1 MLTTRKKTLS
11 SAIHIHAEGGSRQR
25 GSLHL
30 RKWLTASA
38 CLLATVGSHAQAQSS
53 ESATSALDTVTVT
66 GYRGTFMDSVQY
78 QRSVQETPRIVTVLT
93 SDLLEDQNVTE
104 LRDALRNVSGISLQA
119 GEGNPPG
126 GDQLKIRGFNARDDL
141 NVNGSRDLGNYFRDP
156 FYVEQIEVIKG
167 PNSAFSGRGS
177 AGGTINFV
185 TKQPLMEDRNRIE
198 TSVGTD
204 DLFRLTG
211 DFNRRIDDNSALR
224 LNLMHHTQD
233 GHGRDVVEQDR
244 HGVYAAYVWGLQ
256 EDTQVAVDFL
266 HTRQNNIPDQGIP
279 IDREGYSGDPAN
291 LASNGR
297 TPSGQRAGDGYYTG
311 RVPPGLDYSNFYGHV
326 DDYQK
331 INVDQ
336 LGVAVEHY
344 VSDRLSLRNQSRVSR
359 VENDSITSSP
369 RIKVP
374 ASAWGSGDFSQAQ
387 VQGDL
392 KPRDQTDT
400 SFFNQTD
407 VLLSFDTGQ
416 VGHDLVLGAEVGYVD
431 IKNDRRPD
439 QSGPRTSLFDPE
451 LRVRPVA
458 YYDGTR
464 HRLESEQVGLY
475 ALNVA
480 ALSPQWD
487 LHTGIRWDH
496 VKSTA
501 TDTGYDDPIGPVSRS
516 DSEWSGNLGLVFKP
530 TENGTV
536 YASVGTSFDVTGTF
550 DRGLVQLAGGGD
562 ATQGGRED
570 IIDESAFD
578 TDPERTIAYELGTKW
593 TVADNLL
600 LSAALFRTDKTN
612 ARTPAQGGGDLLQVL
627 DGEQR
632 VDGFEIGAMGSLTPD
647 WDLYTSYT
655 YMDSEVRRSNNP
667 WEVGSSL
674 GGTPRHSFNVW
685 SDYDVTSRWSIGGGM
700 EHVAS
705 QTSSVASE
713 PGARRRQ
720 VEIDGYT
727 LFHASTAYRFTEE
740 LQLRINAFN
749 LADKAYIS
757 QLAEGGAQGIP
768 GPGRHAIATL
778 RYDF

>member
-1 MLTTRKKTLS
+1 MLTTKKRALS
-11 SAIHIHAEGGSRQR
+11 SAINAHSYSAVGARST
-25 GSLHL
+25 SYA
-30 RKWLTASA
+30 RKLLTASA
-38 CLLATVGSHAQAQSS
+38 CVLATAGVNAHAQTTTESS
-53 ESATSALDTVTVT
+53 AELDTVTVT
-66 GYRGTFMDSVQY
+66 GYRGTFMDSVRY
-78 QRSVQETPRIVTVLT
+78 QRDVQETPRIITVLT
-93 SDLLEDQNVTE
+93 SDLLEDQSVTE

-126 GDQLKIRGFNARDDL
+126 GDQLKIRGFNARDDI
-141 NVNGSRDLGNYFRDP
+141 NVNGTRDLGNYFRDP
-156 FYVEQIEVIKG
+156 FYVDQIEVVKG

-185 TKQPLMEDRNRIE
+185 TKQPLMEDRNRVE

-211 DFNRRIDDNSALR
+211 DFNRRINDNSAFR
-224 LNLMHHTQD
+224 LNVMHHTQD

-256 EDTQVAVDFL
+256 ENTQVEVDFL
-266 HTRQNNIPDQGIP
+266 HSRQNNIPDQGIP
-279 IDREGYSGDPAN
+279 LDREGYSGAPAELN
-291 LASNGR
+291 DRGR
-297 TPSGQRAGDGYYTG
+297 TPGGQRAGDGYYTG
-311 RVPPGLDYSNFYGHV
+311 QLPPGIDYSSYYGHV

-336 LGVAVEHY
+336 LGVAVEQY
-344 VSDRLSLRNQSRVSR
+344 VNEQLSVRNQFRASR

-374 ASAWGSGDFSQAQ
+374 ESAWGSGDFSQAQ

-407 VLLSFDTGQ
+407 LLLSFDTGS
-416 VGHDLVLGAEVGYVD
+416 VLHDLVVGAEVGYVD

-439 QSGPRTSLFDPE
+439 QNGPRTSLYDPE
-451 LRVRPVA
+451 RRVRPEA

-487 LHTGIRWDH
+487 LHTGVRWDH

-501 TDTGYDDPIGPVSRS
+501 TDTGYDDPIGPASRT

-530 TENGTV
+530 TPNSTV
-536 YASVGTSFDVTGTF
+536 YASVGTAFDVTGTF

-562 ATQGGRED
+562 ATDGGRED
-570 IIDESAFD
+570 IIDESAFN
-578 TDPERTIAYELGTKW
+578 TDPERTVSYELGTKW
-593 TVADNLL
+593 NVADNLL
-600 LSAALFRTDKTN
+600 VSAALFRTDKTN
-612 ARTPAQGGGDLLQVL
+612 ARTPAQGGGELLDVL
-627 DGEQR
+627 DGKQR
-632 VDGFEIGAMGSLTPD
+632 VEGVEIGAMGSLTPD

-655 YMDSEVRRSNNP
+655 YMESEVLSSNNE
-667 WEVGSSL
+667 WEVGSRL
-674 GGTPRHSFNVW
+674 GGTPRHTFNIW
-685 SDYDVTSRWSIGGGM
+685 SDYQVTPKWSIGGGM
-700 EHVAS
+700 EYVAS
-705 QTSSVASE
+705 QLNSVASK
-713 PGARRRQ
+713 PDARRRQ
-720 VEIDGYT
+720 VEIDGYSV
-727 LFHASTAYRFTEE
+727 FHASTSYRFTDE
-740 LQLRINAFN
+740 LQLRVNAFN
-749 LADKAYIS
+749 LADKDYIS

-768 GPGRHAIATL
+768 GSGRHAIATL
-778 RYDF
+778 RYEF

>member
-1 MLTTRKKTLS
+1 MLTTKKKALS
-11 SAIHIHAEGGSRQR
+11 SAINSHTFSAVSARSSSYAR
-25 GSLHL
+25 TL
-30 RKWLTASA
+30 LTASA
-38 CLLATVGSHAQAQSS
+38 CILATAGVNAHAQTAA
-53 ESATSALDTVTVT
+53 EASAELDTVTVT
-66 GYRGTFMDSVQY
+66 GYRGTFMDSVKY
-78 QRSVQETPRIVTVLT
+78 QRDVLETPRIVTVLT
-93 SDLLEDQNVTE
+93 SDLLEDQSVTE

-126 GDQLKIRGFNARDDL
+126 GDQLKIRGFNARDDI

-156 FYVEQIEVIKG
+156 FYVDQIEVVKG

-204 DLFRLTG
+204 ELFRLTG
-211 DFNRRIDDNSALR
+211 DFNRRIDDNSAFR

-233 GHGRDVVEQDR
+233 GHGRDVVEHDR
-244 HGVYAAYVWGLQ
+244 QGVYAAYVWGLQ
-256 EDTQVAVDFL
+256 EDTRVDVDFL
-266 HTRQNNIPDQGIP
+266 HTRQNNVPDQGIP
-279 IDREGYSGDPAN
+279 LDREGFSGDPSGLN
-291 LASNGR
+291 DRGR
-297 TPSGQRAGDGYYTG
+297 TPGGQRAGDGYYTG
-311 RVPPGLDYSNFYGHV
+311 QLPPGIDYSSFYGHV

-344 VSDRLSLRNQSRVSR
+344 VNDGLSVRNQFRASR

-369 RIKVP
+369 RIKIP
-374 ASAWGSGDFSQAQ
+374 EAAWGSGDFSQAQ

-407 VLLSFDTGQ
+407 LLFSFDTGQ
-416 VGHDLVLGAEVGYVD
+416 IGHDLVVGAEVGYVD

-439 QSGPRTSLFDPE
+439 QNGPRTSLYDPE
-451 LRVRPVA
+451 RRVRPEV

-480 ALSPQWD
+480 ALAPQWD
-487 LHTGIRWDH
+487 LHTGVRWDH

-501 TDTGYDDPIGPVSRS
+501 TDTGYDEPIGPVSRT

-570 IIDESAFD
+570 IIDESAFN

-593 TVADNLL
+593 NVADNLL
-600 LSAALFRTDKTN
+600 LSAALFRTDKNN
-612 ARTPAQGGGDLLQVL
+612 ARTPAQGGGDLLDVL
-627 DGEQR
+627 DGKQR
-632 VDGFEIGAMGSLTPD
+632 VEGFEIGAMGSLAPG

-655 YMDSEVRRSNNP
+655 YMDSEVRSSNNA
-667 WEVGSSL
+667 WEVGSRL
-674 GGTPRHSFNVW
+674 GGTPRHTFNVW
-685 SDYDVTSRWSIGGGM
+685 SDYEVTPQWSIGGGM
-700 EHVAS
+700 EYVAS
-705 QTSSVASE
+705 QVNSVASE

-720 VEIDGYT
+720 VDIDGYSV
-727 LFHASTAYRFTEE
+727 FHASTAYRFTDE
-740 LQLRINAFN
+740 LQLRVNAFN
-749 LADKAYIS
+749 LTDKDYIS